1 MAKKR
6 RTAPQI
12 KPAPVRA
19 ASDARRHLLVALA
32 LSVLTLLA
40 YSNSFHAGFV
50 LDNKGLILDD
60 PRVRDATPENIHLIG
75 DHTYWWPTGES
86 GLYRPFTTLSYLFNY
101 AALGDHDQPEGYHWV
116 NLLLHLG
123 NVLLAYA
130 LALRLVRRFWPAV
143 FIAALWAVHPA
154 STESVSNLIGRADLL
169 AGLAVFSGFL
179 LYLKSAEAKGWLRWV
194 WLAALA
200 AVTAIGVFSKESAVA
215 IVPMIALYELTW
227 WKERHAR
234 RSLSWGCFAAI
245 LPVALMLYRRS
256 VVLAASRPAE
266 FPFTDNPIVGA
277 NWWIGRLT
285 AIKVMARYL
294 WLAIWPARLSAD
306 YSYNQIPLAHGAVED
321 WAGCIAILAVAA
333 AVILFYR
340 ENRTVFF
347 LACFA
352 FLNFLPASNLLFP
365 IGTIMADRI
374 LYLPSFGLLGCLV
387 LGVYALGSYAL
398 GPRFRMAALPPVLLC
413 AIAAGFAVRT
423 WIRNQ
428 DWQTNLTVAA
438 AGVQACPNSFKLH
451 RLLAMALFESDP
463 AHSNLDQVIAE
474 EEKALALLDPLP
486 DARNRPDAYRAA
498 GYHYLLKAGTPD
510 RGSAQGPADYQ
521 KAIQAL
527 LKAIAIDRAG
537 RGVYRANDN
546 PDALMTSAGDSG
558 AYLLLSSAYLRSGDP
573 AKALEAAVKARDLD
587 PLNPQIYGQLSDVFL
602 SQRREQEGAIASMEE
617 AAITSLREGKWQEAA
632 DLSDRIER
640 RNSAAFPPGYY
651 LNAMANLHTGNLEAA
666 ERSAREAVRLDTARR
681 NPRTMY
687 VLGLVLAQKR
697 EYAQSAQMLR
707 SYLNALPAAPDA
719 EIVRRQLAE
728 IEKSETGAK
737 P

>member
-1 MAKKR
+1 
-6 RTAPQI
+6 
-12 KPAPVRA
+12 
-19 ASDARRHLLVALA
+19 
-32 LSVLTLLA
+32 
-40 YSNSFHAGFV
+40 
-50 LDNKGLILDD
+50 
-60 PRVRDATPENIHLIG
+60 
-75 DHTYWWPTGES
+75 
-86 GLYRPFTTLSYLFNY
+86 
-101 AALGDHDQPEGYHWV
+101 
-116 NLLLHLG
+116 
-123 NVLLAYA
+123 
-130 LALRLVRRFWPAV
+130 
-143 FIAALWAVHPA
+143 
-154 STESVSNLIGRADLL
+154 
-169 AGLAVFSGFL
+169 
-179 LYLKSAEAKGWLRWV
+179 
-194 WLAALA
+194 
-200 AVTAIGVFSKESAVA
+200 
-215 IVPMIALYELTW
+215 
-227 WKERHAR
+227 
-234 RSLSWGCFAAI
+234 
-245 LPVALMLYRRS
+245 
-256 VVLAASRPAE
+256 
-266 FPFTDNPIVGA
+266 
-277 NWWIGRLT
+277 
-285 AIKVMARYL
+285 
-294 WLAIWPARLSAD
+294 
-306 YSYNQIPLAHGAVED
+306 
-321 WAGCIAILAVAA
+321 
-333 AVILFYR
+333 
-340 ENRTVFF
+340 
-347 LACFA
+347 
-352 FLNFLPASNLLFP
+352 
-365 IGTIMADRI
+365 
-374 LYLPSFGLLGCLV
+374 
-387 LGVYALGSYAL
+387 
-398 GPRFRMAALPPVLLC
+398 
-413 AIAAGFAVRT
+413 
-423 WIRNQ
+423 
-428 DWQTNLTVAA
+428 
-438 AGVQACPNSFKLH
+438 
-451 RLLAMALFESDP
+451 MALFESDP

-486 DARNRPDAYRAA
+486 DARNRPDAYRVA
-498 GYHYLLKAGTPD
+498 GYHYLLKAGSQD

-546 PDALMTSAGDSG
+546 PDASMTSAGDSG

-587 PLNPQIYGQLSDVFL
+587 PLNPQIYRQLSDVFL